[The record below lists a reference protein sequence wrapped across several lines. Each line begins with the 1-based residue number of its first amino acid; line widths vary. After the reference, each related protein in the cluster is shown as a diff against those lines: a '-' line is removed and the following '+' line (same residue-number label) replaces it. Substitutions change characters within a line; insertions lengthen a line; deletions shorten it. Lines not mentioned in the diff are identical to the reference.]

1 MLIVKIHLL
10 DQGILRKNGY
20 DSYKINRMLDH
31 VFLDVCR
38 AEKIVDGEYSSVDD
52 FHDFVP
58 LMTAA
63 CLLAEKKDVRR
74 FCKKILWV
82 KRNEKDE
89 TYYVEDI
96 LEEVH
101 KKLVD

>member
-1 MLIVKIHLL
+1 MLIVEIHLL
-10 DQGILRKNGY
+10 DEGTLRKNGY
-20 DSYKINRMLDH
+20 DSHKINRMLDH
-31 VFLDVCR
+31 VFLDVCGV
-38 AEKIVDGEYSSVDD
+38 EKIADGQYSSVND

-82 KRNEKDE
+82 KRNEKGE
-89 TYYVEDI
+89 TYHVEDV
-96 LEEVH
+96 LEENGE
-101 KKLVD
+101 

>member
-1 MLIVKIHLL
+1 MCV
-10 DQGILRKNGY
+10 
-20 DSYKINRMLDH
+20 
-31 VFLDVCR
+31 V
-38 AEKIVDGEYSSVDD
+38 EKIADGQYSSVND

-82 KRNEKDE
+82 KRNEKGE
-89 TYYVEDI
+89 TYHVEDV
-96 LEEVH
+96 LEENGE
-101 KKLVD
+101 